1 MFLPSFLLCFVGPQ
15 SGQFSRVALKP
26 QIDAICLARSVDI
39 EIQPSGLTRERPDTL
54 DSPPRHGFSLPRQP
68 SLAVKPGTL
77 PLVTLSIEIPEATL
91 RALGPSPSEAEGR
104 VRLAAAMK
112 LNELGH
118 LSAGAA
124 ADLAGMPKVEFL
136 HKLAD
141 FGVEAFRV
149 TPSEF
154 DQDHDILRR
163 SLG

>member
-1 MFLPSFLLCFVGPQ
+1 MTPLHRAEFA
-15 SGQFSRVALKP
+15 R
-26 QIDAICLARSVDI
+26 AISCG
-39 EIQPSGLTRERPDTL
+39 ETWY
-54 DSPPRHGFSLPRQP
+54 
-68 SLAVKPGTL
+68 TL
-77 PLVTLSIEIPEATL
+77 PVTLSIEIPEATL
-91 RALGPSPSEAEGR
+91 RALGPSPAEAEGN

-112 LNELGH
+112 LYELGH

-124 ADLAGMPKVEFL
+124 ADLAGIPKVEFL

-154 DQDHDILRR
+154 DQDQGILRR

>member
-1 MFLPSFLLCFVGPQ
+1 MGAGLP
-15 SGQFSRVALKP
+15 A
-26 QIDAICLARSVDI
+26 A
-39 EIQPSGLTRERPDTL
+39 
-54 DSPPRHGFSLPRQP
+54 
-68 SLAVKPGTL
+68 KPGTL
-77 PLVTLSIEIPEATL
+77 RIVTLSIEIPEATL

-112 LNELGH
+112 LHELGH

-124 ADLAGMPKVEFL
+124 ADLAGISKVEFL

-149 TPSEF
+149 TPAEF
-154 DQDHDILRR
+154 DQDQDTLRR